1 MPTLSPAQRTARA
14 ILIVAALLLPTLSL
28 VPLGGLYL
36 YANGWLLYWAVAAL
50 VVASAAFLLERS
62 WLRTGERRLARLEH
76 DDAEHR
82 RAGRLTLADR
92 AARDVRA
99 IAARVD
105 VDRLQSAEAIL
116 ELGQRTIDA
125 VARRMH
131 PEKGDA
137 VWRFTLPEALVI
149 MERVSAR
156 LGRFVETQIPFG
168 DRLTVAQFLAVYRW
182 RGMVGVAERA
192 YDVWRVVRMANP
204 ATAVT
209 HEAREQL
216 SRAVLNWG
224 KERVGRRLAEAYVEE
239 VGRAAIDLYGGR
251 LRPHGEAPA
260 AMSAELSVT
269 PCAASSRLRVL
280 VVGATRDR
288 AVAAAA
294 LATVTASADD
304 TGEAEPPGAPA
315 TSAVVAPRARF
326 DIETSDAIGETG
338 VSRRQLVRSV
348 RASDV
353 VVWGVAAR
361 PGVAAGDTAARDV
374 ILSAIASGK
383 LTKPVAIVV
392 AVVSEEAIAD
402 EDVERRAAAL
412 IADMEDRL
420 VPPPMVIGVVPV
432 EPRRAAEAER
442 LAAAVTEQAVR
453 ARAMTAVGVDAGVC
467 ARGVMGSARQAV
479 SAAGALAGHV
489 LRRR

>member
-14 ILIVAALLLPTLSL
+14 ILIGAALLLPTLSL

-50 VVASAAFLLERS
+50 VVAAAAFLLERS
-62 WLRTGERRLARLEH
+62 WLRSGERRLARLEY
-76 DDAEHR
+76 DDAQHH

-92 AARDVRA
+92 AAADVRA

-105 VDRLQSAEAIL
+105 IDRLQSTEAIL

-137 VWRFTLPEALVI
+137 VWRFTVPEALVI
-149 MERVSAR
+149 TERVSAR

-168 DRLTVAQFLAVYRW
+168 DRLTAAQFLAIYRW

-204 ATAVT
+204 ATAIT

-216 SRAVLNWG
+216 SRAMLNWG
-224 KERVGRRLAEAYVEE
+224 KERVGRRLAEAFVEE

-251 LRPHGEAPA
+251 LRPRGE
-260 AMSAELSVT
+260 SST
-269 PCAASSRLRVL
+269 ASSAAPSVPPSAALCRLRVL
-280 VVGATRDR
+280 IIGATRDR
-288 AVAAAA
+288 ATVGAM
-294 LATVTASADD
+294 LATVAGTDGDTAETEQA
-304 TGEAEPPGAPA
+304 GAPA
-315 TSAVVAPRARF
+315 DSLVVTPRPRLF
-326 DIETSDAIGETG
+326 IETSDAIGETG
-338 VSRRQLVRSV
+338 VSRRQLLRSV
-348 RASDV
+348 RGNDV
-353 VVWGVAAR
+353 VVWCVAARSGVAACD
-361 PGVAAGDTAARDV
+361 AAALDV
-374 ILSAIASGK
+374 IRSAIASAK
-383 LTKPVAIVV
+383 VVKPLAIVV
-392 AVVSEEAIAD
+392 AVVSDEEIAK
-402 EDVERRAAAL
+402 EEIERRAAPL
-412 IADMEDRL
+412 IALMEDRIA
-420 VPPPMVIGVVPV
+420 PPPTVIGVVPV
-432 EPRRAAEAER
+432 EPRHAAEAGR
-442 LAAAVTEQAVR
+442 LAAAVAEQAVR
-453 ARAMTAVGVDAGVC
+453 ARAMAAARVDAG
-467 ARGVMGSARQAV
+467 APRGVLSSARQAV